1 MGKKLGQGKLRG
13 NEGKNDGKEGNGR
26 EKMRGR
32 GAGNKEVIADFLGG
46 KGGKPDREK
55 QRSIEGK
62 EHRIK
67 NR

>member
-1 MGKKLGQGKLRG
+1 MGQGKLRG
-13 NEGKNDGKEGNGR
+13 NEGRNDGKEGKGR

-32 GAGNKEVIADFLGG
+32 GAENKEVIADFFGG

-55 QRSIEGK
+55 QISIEGK
-62 EHRIK
+62 ERRIK